1 MDNSTVPTPRNA
13 PKSAESVLEALNRA
27 ELTQQME
34 ARRKAARRH
43 GLWAV
48 LGLSPAAFVP
58 LILMAH
64 ELGIAIA
71 AGCTFFVSGV
81 EAWRAFQAHMDA
93 KECEAALRETGR
105 SRICDGQQKGKD
117 VG

>member
-1 MDNSTVPTPRNA
+1 MDNSSVPTTRNT
-13 PKSAESVLEALNRA
+13 PESAEGVLEKLDRA
-27 ELTQQME
+27 ELTQQLQ

-48 LGLSPAAFVP
+48 LGLSPAAVVP
-58 LILMAH
+58 LILTAH

-71 AGCTFFVSGV
+71 AGCTVFVSGV
-81 EAWRAFQAHMDA
+81 EAWRAIQAHMDA
-93 KECEAALRETGR
+93 KECEAALRDGGR
-105 SRICDGQQKGKD
+105 RPVCDAQQKDKD